1 MCTLPKDATAVSPY
15 TERMTLTRL
24 RFIMM
29 AVAGILAACSS
40 PSGPQRDLTVF
51 AASSLTDAFEEVG
64 TAFQQERPDVR
75 LSFNFAA
82 SSTLRAQLELG
93 ARADLLASA
102 DIRQMDL
109 LQAADALLDPPRL
122 FAANS
127 LVLIVPEGSDTVR
140 KPADLAS
147 PGVRLALAL
156 PSVPAGAYALIALE
170 RMGTSDGFDHGFYQR
185 AVNNV
190 VTQETN
196 VRRVLA
202 KVALGEADAGIVYLS
217 DVAGDRARGV
227 ETIPLTQGHNV
238 TALYPVAVLRDARE
252 PELARLF
259 VSFLSSKTAQAIL
272 SKHGFQGAPS

>member
-1 MCTLPKDATAVSPY
+1 
-15 TERMTLTRL
+15 MTLTRL
-24 RFIMM
+24 RFIMI
-29 AVAGILAACSS
+29 AVVGILAACSS

-64 TAFQQERPDVR
+64 AAFQQERPDVR
-75 LSFNFAA
+75 LSFSFAA

-109 LQAADALLDPPRL
+109 LQAADALLDTPEI

-140 KPADLAS
+140 TPVDLAG

-156 PSVPAGAYALIALE
+156 PDVPAGAYALVALE
-170 RMGTSDGFDHGFYQR
+170 RMGASVGFDDGFYRR
-185 AVNNV
+185 AVANV
-190 VTQETN
+190 ATQETN
-196 VRRVLA
+196 VRQVLA

-227 ETIPLTQGHNV
+227 ETIPLTQVHNV
-238 TALYPVAVLRDARE
+238 MALYPIAVLRDARE

-259 VSFLSSKTAQAIL
+259 VSFLSSPTARAIL
-272 SKHGFQGAPS
+272 AEHGFQGAPS